1 MNKLIIF
8 DLDGVLIES
17 RELHY
22 QSLNDALKSIDP
34 KYVISRDEHLSIY
47 DGLNTTRKLKLL
59 SESKNLPVEF
69 HDMVWQ
75 RKQLATTELIKKF
88 TIDPKFVE
96 IFQKLKS
103 QGYLIAVA
111 SNSIRETVKLSLLK
125 IGVEQNHE
133 ST

>member
-1 MNKLIIF
+1 MNKLVIF

-22 QSLNDALKSIDP
+22 HSLNDALRSIDT

-59 SESKNLPVEF
+59 SESKGLPAEY

-75 RKQLATTELIKKF
+75 RKQLATFELIKQFPRDEKLVDILSEF
-88 TIDPKFVE
+88 IKQIGYNIDRIILEQKLETYNNHLNLALRE
-96 IFQKLKS
+96 IFCQ
-103 QGYLIAVA
+103 
-111 SNSIRETVKLSLLK
+111 
-125 IGVEQNHE
+125 
-133 ST
+133 

>member
-22 QSLNDALKSIDP
+22 HSLNDALHSINP
-34 KYVISRDEHLSIY
+34 KYVIQRDEHLSIY

-59 SESKNLPVEF
+59 SETKLLPAEY

-75 RKQLATTELIKKF
+75 RKQLATFDLIKKF
-88 TIDPKFVE
+88 TVDDKLVD
-96 IFQKLKS
+96 IFSKLKS
-103 QGYLIAVA
+103 P
-111 SNSIRETVKLSLLK
+111 
-125 IGVEQNHE
+125 
-133 ST
+133 